1 MSGEHWYT
9 IWGEAAHTQ
18 PTKSKT
24 AKNPTRPT
32 TIRDAKA
39 LKLLPS
45 VSGILKVINNP
56 ALERWKFSEIVRAC
70 YENPPDIMEDLES
83 RESLDDYTK
92 RILDMAFNVAT
103 DAADLGTRI
112 HANIEAVLKKEVMLY
127 EDEFT
132 LALNAVKAMDDLG
145 IDVVES
151 EFCTTC
157 PEYGYAGTTDVAFTK
172 GEVCGILDFKSKKTK
187 EGEPIIPSFGH
198 AAQIA
203 AYHVSYWTKGD
214 LIKDNSVGYNVY
226 ISTTEPGRVEVV
238 KYDADTL
245 RREFEMFTNALAIWR
260 HKNNYDPRQ

>member
-9 IWGEAAHTQ
+9 IDGQSAHTQ
-18 PTKSKT
+18 PTKTKT

-70 YENPPDIMEDLES
+70 YENPANGQE
-83 RESLDDYTK
+83 LDDYTH
-92 RILDMAFNVAT
+92 RILENAFNVAT
-103 DAADLGTRI
+103 EAADLGTRI
-112 HANIEAVLKKEVMLY
+112 HANIEALLKKEPLPYQDELSYALDAV
-127 EDEFT
+127 EDMES
-132 LALNAVKAMDDLG
+132 LG

-157 PEYGYAGTTDVAFTK
+157 PTYGYAGTTDVAFTH

-187 EGEPIIPSFGH
+187 EGEPVVPNFGH

-203 AYHVSYWTKGD
+203 AYHVSYWTKGERI
-214 LIKDNSVGYNVY
+214 LDNSVGYNVY

>member
-1 MSGEHWYT
+1 MSEHWYT

-32 TIRDAKA
+32 TIRDAKE
-39 LKLLPS
+39 LKLFPS
-45 VSGILKVINNP
+45 VSGILKVVNNP
-56 ALERWKFSEIVRAC
+56 ALDRWKYSEIVREC
-70 YENPPDIMEDLES
+70 YENPAFNQV
-83 RESLDDYTK
+83 LDDYTH
-92 RILDMAFNVAT
+92 RILEKAFDKAT
-103 DAADLGTRI
+103 EAANLGTRI
-112 HANIEAVLKKEVMLY
+112 HANIEAVLKTDVMPFEEEQKYSL
-127 EDEFT
+127 D
-132 LALNAVKAMDDLG
+132 AIKSMDDLG

-151 EFCTTC
+151 EFCTVC
-157 PEYGYAGTTDVAFTK
+157 PEYGYAGTTDVAFTQ
-172 GEVCGILDFKSKKTK
+172 GEMCGILDFKSKKTK

-260 HKNNYDPRQ
+260 YKNNYDPRQ